1 MLLIMSDSTSVLSHG
16 PLRSTDSVVQFRLG
30 DFGSMDDDVFDDWTD
45 VTVK

>member
-1 MLLIMSDSTSVLSHG
+1 MMSDSTSVLSHG
-16 PLRSTDSVVQFRLG
+16 PLRSTDSVVRFRLG